1 MTRRIVLDTNIILSA
16 LVFSHGRLAWLRHRW
31 QARQIQPL
39 VCKETVSELLR
50 VLSYPKFNLDA
61 EEQQELLAD
70 FLPYVEVIKLPK
82 KWPKLPACRDE
93 KDQMF
98 LVLAHIGKAET
109 LVTGDADL
117 LAMRDDFLPGL
128 IVTANELA
136 AKFVKE

>member
-1 MTRRIVLDTNIILSA
+1 L
-16 LVFSHGRLAWLRHRW
+16 F
-31 QARQIQPL
+31 
-39 VCKETVSELLR
+39 R

-70 FLPYVEVIKLPK
+70 FLPYAEVIKLPE
-82 KWPKLPACRDE
+82 KWPQLPACRDE

-128 IVTANELA
+128 IVTADELA
-136 AKFVKE
+136 AHIG